1 MNALFGPGFKGF
13 LTLLQ
18 AQDAVR
24 QDQGDGAQGR
34 DRGANS
40 QDIVAVHEGVRFM

>member
-1 MNALFGPGFKGF
+1 MNALFAAGFKGF

-24 QDQGDGAQGR
+24 QDHGDGAQGR
-34 DRGANS
+34 NGGANS
-40 QDIVAVHEGVRFM
+40 QHIFAVHERVRFM